1 MPMVIGSCLAAPLV
15 LSTLVAESE
24 EKTCA
29 SPWPSK
35 VVEEQAIHATS
46 HVFETAF
53 HRRDAIVIAAPW
65 TDNGD
70 DHDQDRIVQHGRK
83 AIKQDDARSFAD
95 EKSSTIRV
103 ITNRVRLLSDDAAME
118 DSRAIA
124 SVNRSA
130 PAINQYLVCRAK
142 IAGKWLMSAVR
153 DMRLA
158 ISSTYTQFD
167 DFAWLIGK
175 RVPDKRGTK
184 TDYESCLRT
193 HC

>member
-1 MPMVIGSCLAAPLV
+1 MVIGSCLVAPLV

-35 VVEEQAIHATS
+35 VVEEQTILATS
-46 HVFETAF
+46 HVFESAF
-53 HRRDAIVIAAPW
+53 HQRAATMIAVPW

-70 DHDQDRIVQHGRK
+70 DHDQDRIVQYGRK
-83 AIKQDDARSFAD
+83 AIKQDDTRHFAD

-103 ITNRVRLLSDDAAME
+103 IINRVRLLCDAAAME
-118 DSRAIA
+118 DGRASA
-124 SVNRSA
+124 SLNRSA
-130 PAINQYLVCRAK
+130 PAINQYLVFRAK
-142 IAGKWLMSAVR
+142 VAGKWLVSAVR
-153 DMRLA
+153 DVRLA

-175 RVPDKRGTK
+175 QVPDKGGTK

-193 HC
+193 HR